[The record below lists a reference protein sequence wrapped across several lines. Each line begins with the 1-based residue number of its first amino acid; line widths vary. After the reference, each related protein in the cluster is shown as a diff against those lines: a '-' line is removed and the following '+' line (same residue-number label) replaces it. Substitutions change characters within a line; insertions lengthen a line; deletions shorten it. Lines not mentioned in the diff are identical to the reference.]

1 MIKQERKYTLAEVHT
16 NVGTMGEVRFDE
28 AFMQVL
34 GVKSGDSLVFFVDA
48 EGAVTVKGR
57 RNTQAVSPQPMLSDT
72 PRPGDVIQA
81 ALFADISAPSAKR
94 RSRQQSTSE
103 T

>member
-34 GVKSGDSLVFFVDA
+34 GVKPGDSVSFLIDA
-48 EGAVTVKGR
+48 DGAVTVKKRARGI
-57 RNTQAVSPQPMLSDT
+57 TT
-72 PRPGDVIQA
+72 IH
-81 ALFADISAPSAKR
+81 SA
-94 RSRQQSTSE
+94 RSTKTR
-103 T
+103 